1 MGRVVC
7 GREGGRRESGLNQP
21 THKTH
26 TSHLPPSS
34 SAPCHVVY
42 TDYRPTPLQHYAY
55 PLGGKWLYLV
65 CDERGSFRADTFARL
80 RKDAFGID
88 EAPDTAAAAVPNDAV
103 LAPENKAATAGARG
117 GRGGASDAKSAP
129 TLADAVAKLVR
140 LVRDRDLAPAIV
152 FSFSRKTCES
162 YAAKLA
168 RGRDALKFTDDGE
181 AAAIGE
187 VFDRANSL
195 LSPDDASLA
204 AVVAMRPLLCAG
216 IGVHH
221 SGLLPLLKEV
231 TELLFGEGLLKVLFA
246 TETFAMGL
254 NMPARTCIFTEL
266 RKWDGECHR
275 WMASGEYIQMSG
287 RAGRRGTDDRG
298 VCVCVVDD
306 AVTPAVAAAM
316 MRGAPKPLLSSFRLS
331 YYTLLNL
338 ARRAGGGGGGGGE
351 AAEYVVSRSFRQYQ
365 IEAARPGVA
374 ARLAALEARLAG
386 GGGGDA
392 PTTTPAAET
401 AAAAARRTLRSA
413 LLRPDRLDR
422 VLRPGRLVRVVDGG
436 EDWGWGVVVG
446 VTRGAAVAAASA
458 ATPAAGDDGGT
469 STAVDV
475 LLPCAPESV
484 APGATPRPAPSGPAS
499 GDIQCVPV
507 PLPLVR
513 SVSRLCVGVP
523 TDVRPRAARAAVGAT
538 LSQLASAHPD
548 GELPP
553 LDPVADLGDADP
565 ALAAAAAAL
574 AAADAAAAPARAAL
588 TPAAA
593 AAARARAD
601 IESEAASLRA
611 SLAATAL
618 DAYRAEA
625 GARGRVLVAVGAI
638 DSAGALTPKGRAA
651 AEIDAADELLAADL
665 MFNGV
670 FGGLDGPSLAALV
683 ACLVPCEPWTATVE
697 LAATLAAPLAALQ
710 ATARK
715 LADIAVQCGVSGIDG
730 DAYVAS
736 FAPTLMDAVAAWAAG
751 CTFADAVDRA
761 DLFEGSFIRAV
772 RRLDEVLSQLA
783 AAADAVGDE
792 RLAGRFRG
800 ASGLIRRGIVFA
812 ASLYV

>member
-1 MGRVVC
+1 M
-7 GREGGRRESGLNQP
+7 
-21 THKTH
+21 
-26 TSHLPPSS
+26 
-34 SAPCHVVY
+34 
-42 TDYRPTPLQHYAY
+42 
-55 PLGGKWLYLV
+55 GGKGLYLV
-65 CDERGSFRADTFARL
+65 CDERGSFHADTFARL

-88 EAPDTAAAAVPNDAV
+88 EAPDTAAAAVPDDAV
-103 LAPENKAATAGARG
+103 LAPDNKAATVGARG
-117 GRGGASDAKSAP
+117 GRGGASDGKAAAS
-129 TLADAVAKLVR
+129 LADAVAKLVR

-152 FSFSRKTCES
+152 FSFSRKACES

-168 RGRDALKFTDDGE
+168 RGRDALKFTDEGE

-187 VFDRANSL
+187 VFDRAVSL

-231 TELLFGEGLLKVLFA
+231 TELLFGEGLVRVLCA

-275 WMASGEYIQMSG
+275 WVSSGEYIQMSG

-374 ARLAALEARLAG
+374 ARLAALEAALAPG
-386 GGGGDA
+386 GDGDA

-401 AAAAARRTLRSA
+401 AAATARRTLRSA
-413 LLRPDRLDR
+413 LLRADRLDR

-446 VTRGAAVAAASA
+446 VTRGAAVAAAPAA
-458 ATPAAGDDGGT
+458 ATPAGDDGST
-469 STAVDV
+469 STVVDV
-475 LLPCAPESV
+475 LLPCAPDSV
-484 APGATPRPAPSGPAS
+484 APGATPRPAPSGRAS

-513 SVSRLCVGVP
+513 SMSRLCVGVP

-538 LSQLASAHPD
+538 LDQLASAHPD

-565 ALAAAAAAL
+565 GL
-574 AAADAAAAPARAAL
+574 ADAAAAPARTAL
-588 TPAAA
+588 SPAAAA

-601 IESEAASLRA
+601 MEAEAASLRA

-638 DSAGALTPKGRAA
+638 DGTGALTPKGRAA
-651 AEIDAADELLAADL
+651 AEIDAADELLAAEL

-670 FGGLDGPSLAALV
+670 FGGLDGPRLAALV
-683 ACLVPCEPWTATVE
+683 ACLVPCEPSTATVE
-697 LAATLAAPLAALQ
+697 LAATLAAPLTALQ
-710 ATARK
+710 ATARR
-715 LADIAVQCGVSGIDG
+715 LADIAVQCGVPGIDG

-736 FAPTLMDAVAAWAAG
+736 FAPTLMDAVAAWTAG
-751 CTFADAVDRA
+751 CTFADAVDRT

-772 RRLDEVLSQLA
+772 RRLDEVLAQLA